1 MSDNIQHG
9 FKPPR
14 MSGGRAFTDFRPNC
28 NMNKILQN
36 NNASPS
42 MFLDYAKDLAAINEY
57 MMSEKVLTDIINAN
71 IDGKIVTQAVF
82 EIAKLFEAKMIIR
95 SDLPLSGF
103 YPHNPFF
110 SSPYLPIQ
118 EKASISLE
126 SAMAIYDSLR
136 ISKKNAQAKKVD

>member
-1 MSDNIQHG
+1 
-9 FKPPR
+9 
-14 MSGGRAFTDFRPNC
+14 
-28 NMNKILQN
+28 
-36 NNASPS
+36 
-42 MFLDYAKDLAAINEY
+42 
-57 MMSEKVLTDIINAN
+57 MSEKVLTDIINSN

-95 SDLPLSGF
+95 SLDLPLSGF

-126 SAMAIYDSLR
+126 SAMAIYYSFLK
-136 ISKKNAQAKKVD
+136 IQNF